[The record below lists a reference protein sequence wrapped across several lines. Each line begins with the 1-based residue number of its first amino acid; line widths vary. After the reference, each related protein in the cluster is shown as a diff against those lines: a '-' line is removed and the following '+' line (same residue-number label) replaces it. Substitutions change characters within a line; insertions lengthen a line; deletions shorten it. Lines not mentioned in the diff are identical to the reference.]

1 MKISNSRKG
10 FTLIELLIVIVIIGI
25 LTTLLATNFI
35 GARQRARDAKRK
47 SELLQIQSALELYRA
62 DAGRYPNTDEFPQC
76 GSAGGAFQGPSGG
89 TTYMQIVPCDPLTGV
104 SYVYQGDGSTYSV
117 YACLE
122 NVSDKD
128 LENQGVTDGGPQDLC
143 STPGLVSYT
152 VNNP

>member
-1 MKISNSRKG
+1 MKQCSRG

-62 DAGRYPNTDEFPQC
+62 DAGNYPTTDQFPSC
-76 GSAGGAFQGPSGG
+76 GSAGGPLQGPSGG
-89 TTYMQIVPCDPLTGV
+89 ATYMQLIPCDSLTNR
-104 SYVYQGDGSTYSV
+104 SYTYESDGSTYSI

-122 NVSDKD
+122 NVSDSD
-128 LENQGVTDGGPQDLC
+128 LASQGVVDGVSGDLC
-143 STPGLVSYT
+143 PETGLASFT